1 MFRSAHHLLCLV
13 VSTASF
19 GSAYTDSLRL
29 VADRL
34 GERSAHGGHTTVAV
48 IGVNEEAAPAL
59 SAEIVSEL
67 TFHLV
72 NQQSGTNVV
81 ERAQLDVL
89 LREHQFSAAGMTT
102 SAYALQLGELAC
114 ASAIITVQV
123 QPKDKRQVLVEL
135 KLLNTTTGLLEGMER
150 VLVAVPHGFD
160 GPEHP
165 SGSNEQHPRRTLDPR
180 RGGFYIGGGI
190 GESYCGI
197 HPFAQVDLLTRG
209 ERIAL
214 GLRLRLMP
222 EAANGIPTRVDLGR
236 LHSSGPLADPFGVA
250 LVPSAIAEGGGDA
263 VHLVTANDP
272 TFGALAV
279 LAELDKGAAKA
290 QWEQIKPIEFSA
302 TRWSFMAPIR
312 LYWGPR
318 THHRGPVVH
327 TEVGIGADIYSINST
342 YAVTRIIGTKVGG
355 EAEFLVD
362 RYNSKGPFND
372 QRSNTALFWNAAFG
386 IGVEWGRLGVTMGGQ
401 RSLHRTFTNTFTDP
415 FMNSSNN
422 AKVVH
427 GDPIAIALLNGAAL
441 DEAYTTGTI
450 ARDGSVLFGTID
462 ATDLNERFSTMESL
476 LDRWQWNATLAIR
489 LF

>member
-1 MFRSAHHLLCLV
+1 MFRSVHHLLCLV

-89 LREHQFSAAGMTT
+89 LREHHFSAAGMTT

-135 KLLNTTTGLLEGMER
+135 KLLNTTNGLLEGMER
-150 VLVAVPHGFD
+150 ILLARPNGVDRTERPN
-160 GPEHP
+160 
-165 SGSNEQHPRRTLDPR
+165 GSNEPDSRKVMDPR
-180 RGGFYIGGGI
+180 RGGLQLGGGF
-190 GESYCGI
+190 GESFGGN
-197 HPFAQVDLLTRG
+197 HPFAQVDLLTHGR
-209 ERIAL
+209 RIAL
-214 GLRLRLMP
+214 GLRMRMMP
-222 EAANGIPTRVDLGR
+222 AAGNGLPIGVDLGR
-236 LHSSGPLADPFGVA
+236 LRSSGPIADVFGVA
-250 LVPSAIAEGGGDA
+250 TVPSAVIDGAGDA
-263 VHLVTANDP
+263 VHLVAANDP
-272 TFGALAV
+272 TFGALSV
-279 LAELDKGAAKA
+279 LAELEKGAAQA
-290 QWEQIKPIEFSA
+290 QWEQIEPLEFSA
-302 TRWSFMAPIR
+302 TRWSLLTPVR

-318 THHRGPVVH
+318 TGQRIPVFH
-327 TEVGIGADIYSINST
+327 TEFFIGADLYMFKASYVVNRITGTSGINDP
-342 YAVTRIIGTKVGG
+342 
-355 EAEFLVD
+355 EFKVD
-362 RYNSKGPFND
+362 RYSTEGPFD
-372 QRSNTALFWNAAFG
+372 ERSSNTALFWNAGLG
-386 IGVEWGRLGVTMGGQ
+386 IGVEWGRLGFTMSGQ
-401 RSLHRTFTNTFTDP
+401 HSLHRTITNTFADH
-415 FMNSSNN
+415 FLAS
-422 AKVVH
+422 AKQSHVVQ
-427 GDPIAIALLNGAAL
+427 GDPVAIALLNGSAL
-441 DEAYTTGTI
+441 DDPQLRGAI
-450 ARDGSVLFGTID
+450 ARDGSVPFGTID
-462 ATDLNERFSTMESL
+462 ATDLNERFSTMENL